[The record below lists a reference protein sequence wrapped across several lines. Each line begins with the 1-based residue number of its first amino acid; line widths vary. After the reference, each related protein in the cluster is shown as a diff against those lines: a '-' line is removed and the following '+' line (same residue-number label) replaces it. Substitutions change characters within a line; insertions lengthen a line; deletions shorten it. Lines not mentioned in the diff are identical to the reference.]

1 MSGRHTEGKTLVSK
15 LTRCQELIS
24 ARTGFDDFYELLKI
38 LYVKFKM
45 ESKDEGSIIS
55 LSKAKGLIE
64 KNKNE
69 VILFIEG
76 DACINVPDDIFE
88 ECIRLLSSISVKG
101 SSYDELHVAFE
112 VMTSKVMK
120 SDKGQYFTPFN
131 VVDMCISF
139 FDIKSDQL
147 ICDPACGSGG
157 FLHAVFEKNK
167 ECKVYGFDISKRA
180 VNAARFLSI
189 VSSNNSIKIFHS
201 DSLSREQSLSA
212 GEDLY
217 SIEQVMKSH
226 DPYFDG
232 FDLIV
237 TNPPFAGDVTLSNY
251 RDDYVLAN
259 LPGRTIERDVL
270 FLERCHS
277 LLKESGKIAIVLPDN
292 KFSAKKFDG
301 LREWMLSN
309 FKINAVISLHP
320 YTFRPF
326 TSQKTCV
333 LIAEKGETDDKVLFI
348 ASEKCGKNASGK
360 FLFKD
365 DGFVDDDFDS
375 IKNCIFGGL

>member
-139 FDIKSDQL
+139 LILNQINLFAILLVVAVGFYMLFLRRIKSVRFMGL
-147 ICDPACGSGG
+147 IYQ
-157 FLHAVFEKNK
+157 K
-167 ECKVYGFDISKRA
+167 
-180 VNAARFLSI
+180 
-189 VSSNNSIKIFHS
+189 
-201 DSLSREQSLSA
+201 
-212 GEDLY
+212 
-217 SIEQVMKSH
+217 
-226 DPYFDG
+226 
-232 FDLIV
+232 
-237 TNPPFAGDVTLSNY
+237 
-251 RDDYVLAN
+251 
-259 LPGRTIERDVL
+259 
-270 FLERCHS
+270 
-277 LLKESGKIAIVLPDN
+277 
-292 KFSAKKFDG
+292 G
-301 LREWMLSN
+301 L
-309 FKINAVISLHP
+309 
-320 YTFRPF
+320 
-326 TSQKTCV
+326 
-333 LIAEKGETDDKVLFI
+333 
-348 ASEKCGKNASGK
+348 
-360 FLFKD
+360 
-365 DGFVDDDFDS
+365 
-375 IKNCIFGGL
+375 